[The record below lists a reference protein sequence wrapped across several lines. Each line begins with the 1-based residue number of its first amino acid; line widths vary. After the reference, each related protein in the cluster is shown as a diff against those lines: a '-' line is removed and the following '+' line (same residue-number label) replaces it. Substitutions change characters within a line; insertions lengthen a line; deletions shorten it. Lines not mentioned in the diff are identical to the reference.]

1 MSSINGFGTTFYGEC
16 DYQPDGS
23 FVTTYW
29 IILAFLPIIP
39 LYSARIFYS
48 ESGLFNTQY
57 QYEKLPVNWQQVV
70 RIWAF
75 VIGTAAGFIGCL
87 HIISSVLAS
96 DDHRSATILLVY
108 LTAAAL
114 LPHFLRY
121 QAKKQVN
128 FLPDVAIRS
137 SFSKRH
143 FWLLAMLAVAV
154 ICLIVYLQT
163 L

>member
-29 IILAFLPIIP
+29 VILAFLPVIP

-75 VIGTAAGFIGCL
+75 VIGTAVGFIGCL
-87 HIISSVLAS
+87 DIISSVSAS
-96 DDHRSATILLVY
+96 DNSRSTIVLLVY
-108 LTAAAL
+108 LTAAEL
-114 LPHFLRY
+114 LPHF
-121 QAKKQVN
+121 
-128 FLPDVAIRS
+128 
-137 SFSKRH
+137 
-143 FWLLAMLAVAV
+143 
-154 ICLIVYLQT
+154 
-163 L
+163 

>member
-1 MSSINGFGTTFYGEC
+1 MRLPTRRLVRYHLLGYSRLFARYPLIQRTHFLFRKR
-16 DYQPDGS
+16 S
-23 FVTTYW
+23 FQHAV
-29 IILAFLPIIP
+29 PI
-39 LYSARIFYS
+39 
-48 ESGLFNTQY
+48 
-57 QYEKLPVNWQQVV
+57 EKLPVNWQQVV

-75 VIGTAAGFIGCL
+75 VIGTAVGFIGCL
-87 HIISSVLAS
+87 DIISSISAS
-96 DDHRSATILLVY
+96 DNSRSTIVLLVY